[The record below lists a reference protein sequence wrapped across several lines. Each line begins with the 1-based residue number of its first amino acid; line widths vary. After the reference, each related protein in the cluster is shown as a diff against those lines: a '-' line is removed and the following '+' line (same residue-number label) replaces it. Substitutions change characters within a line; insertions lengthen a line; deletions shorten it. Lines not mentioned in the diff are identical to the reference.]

1 MTMEEAVVV
10 NKGDDL
16 IDLPPGFRFHPTD
29 EEIITHYLTEKV
41 MNGCFCA
48 SAIGEVDLNKC
59 EPWDLPKKA
68 KMGEKEW
75 YFFCQRDRK
84 YPTGMRTNR
93 ATESGYW
100 KATGKD
106 KEIYK
111 GKNSLVGM
119 KKTLVFYK
127 GRAPKGE
134 KSNWVMH
141 EYRLEGKFSYYSLPK
156 VARVCNHMHKVPIFS
171 FLYIFLLVVIKES
184 LSCYLLSHLLNVFH
198 FFAFDLVESFFHGFL
213 FFVLLYLSFCFCF
226 CVKEESGLS
235 MTLFLAMFLQ
245 DEWVVCRIFHK
256 STGIKKTS
264 IHDLLRVNS
273 FGDDFLDYSSLPPF
287 MDPLNYNSRP
297 STSSFS
303 GGDNNEFKAMA
314 TRSSDGNYFSNTS
327 MLNNNQNFVQPPNT
341 SYQAPNS
348 SFHPQIPAS
357 NPLYTF
363 QTSTPNMPGYLHQ
376 GKSSSNSFQNFQ
388 NSIFSDNEHSLLRS
402 LARNSYREASGLEKQ
417 CKVERFSSNQSMVS
431 LSQDTG
437 LSTDVNTTAE
447 ISSVV
452 SKQEIGSH
460 DKVFEDLEGPSAGPI
475 ADLDCLWD
483 Y

>member
-1 MTMEEAVVV
+1 MEEAIVV

-41 MNGCFCA
+41 MNSSFCA

-106 KEIYK
+106 KEIYR
-111 GKNSLVGM
+111 GRTSLVGM

-141 EYRLEGKFSYYSLPK
+141 EYRLDGKFSYYGLPK
-156 VARVCNHMHKVPIFS
+156 ASRN
-171 FLYIFLLVVIKES
+171 
-184 LSCYLLSHLLNVFH
+184 
-198 FFAFDLVESFFHGFL
+198 
-213 FFVLLYLSFCFCF
+213 
-226 CVKEESGLS
+226 
-235 MTLFLAMFLQ
+235 
-245 DEWVVCRIFHK
+245 EWVVCRIFHK
-256 STGIKKTS
+256 STGVKKSS
-264 IHDLLRVNS
+264 IHEIQRMNS

-287 MDPLNYNSRP
+287 MDVNQNSRP
-297 STSSFS
+297 STSSFN
-303 GGDNNEFKAMA
+303 GGDDNEFKAMA
-314 TRSSDGNYFSNTS
+314 EKSPDGNYFSSTS
-327 MLNNNQNFVQPPNT
+327 MLNNNQNFVHPANT
-341 SYQAPNS
+341 IYQAPDS
-348 SFHPQIPAS
+348 SFQYPHQIPAS
-357 NPLYTF
+357 NPLYNF
-363 QTSTPNMPGYLHQ
+363 QTNPNMAGYFHQ
-376 GKSSSNSFQNFQ
+376 GKICNSFANFQ
-388 NSIFSDNEHSLLRS
+388 NSSFCNNDQTLLRS
-402 LARNSYREASGLEKQ
+402 LARNSYGGASGLEKQ
-417 CKVERFSSNQSMVS
+417 CKVEQFSSNQSMVS
-431 LSQDTG
+431 LSQETG
-437 LSTDVNTTAE
+437 LSTDVNTNTE

-460 DKVFEDLEGPSAGPI
+460 DKVFDDLEGPSAGPI